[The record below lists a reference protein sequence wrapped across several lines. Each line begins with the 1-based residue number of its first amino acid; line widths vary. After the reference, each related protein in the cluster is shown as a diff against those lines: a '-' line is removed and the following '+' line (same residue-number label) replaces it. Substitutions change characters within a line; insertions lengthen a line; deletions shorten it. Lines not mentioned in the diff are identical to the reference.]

1 MYAAKIMK
9 KSALKR
15 KRIGRTGNALQ
26 NVVNEIDVWARLDH
40 PNIVK
45 VWDHEC
51 HLRSRCPQAC
61 FLLTGR
67 LGPPKCCAVRV
78 RVQLIEVID
87 DADVDKLYLI
97 SQFISGRSLMKDEQ
111 ASVADEPN

>member
-1 MYAAKIMK
+1 M
-9 KSALKR
+9 SPALPLSP
-15 KRIGRTGNALQ
+15 G
-26 NVVNEIDVWARLDH
+26 
-40 PNIVK
+40 
-45 VWDHEC
+45 
-51 HLRSRCPQAC
+51 
-61 FLLTGR
+61 LLFAYRPVGA
-67 LGPPKCCAVRV
+67 PKCCAVRV